1 MSDHQE
7 MEKSTI
13 TDDIAVTQNTSQT
26 IETIIK
32 QWEESIKNLKTFA
45 TQLRMVKKEIITL
58 EKENDKQK
66 KSKKNKQKKNENKKP
81 SGFAIPK
88 EISNELADFLQVGRG
103 VPISRTEVTKLLTNY
118 IKDNDL
124 KDPDFKRNILL
135 TGEAGEKLASILSP
149 VVDDNG
155 NKVVLSY
162 FNLQKY
168 IKHHFPGSS
177 TANNTKTTT
186 TTTTTSTTTSI
197 PVTTTANTKID
208 TITTDVNTT
217 DGGTKKTVVIK
228 KVLKRPI
235 GVDS

>member
-7 MEKSTI
+7 MENSTV
-13 TDDIAVTQNTSQT
+13 TNDIAVNQKTSEA

-32 QWEESIKNLKTFA
+32 QWDESIKNLKTFS
-45 TQLRMVKKEIITL
+45 TQLRMIKKEIITL

-88 EISNELADFLQVGRG
+88 EISNQLADFLQVGRG

-124 KDPDFKRNILL
+124 KDPVFKRNILL

-168 IKHHFPGSS
+168 IKHHFPSS
-177 TANNTKTTT
+177 ISNNTKTTT
-186 TTTTTSTTTSI
+186 TTTTSIPMTTTEI
-197 PVTTTANTKID
+197 TKTD
-208 TITTDVNTT
+208 NNKTDVNTT
-217 DGGTKKTVVIK
+217 DGSTKKTVVIK

>member
-7 MEKSTI
+7 MENSTI

-32 QWEESIKNLKTFA
+32 QWEDSIKNLKTFA

-88 EISNELADFLQVGRG
+88 EISNQLADFLQVGRG

-124 KDPDFKRNILL
+124 KDPVFKRNILL

-168 IKHHFPGSS
+168 IKHHFPSS
-177 TANNTKTTT
+177 MANNTKTTT
-186 TTTTTSTTTSI
+186 TTTTSIPMTTTE
-197 PVTTTANTKID
+197 NTKTDIN
-208 TITTDVNTT
+208 TTNVNTT
-217 DGGTKKTVVIK
+217 DGSTKKTVVIK
-228 KVLKRPI
+228 KILKRPI